1 MRPLWEVADFVR
13 SMRRQMRF
21 GEFSRSPLRLLRVE
35 LREDTAECDW
45 ILRPPDIWDDSLRG
59 QRETTTNRCR
69 HWLTRSL
76 CETCFLTRCPV
87 WKAPCCGR
95 SPSRT

>member
-45 ILRPPDIWDDSLRG
+45 ILRPPDI
-59 QRETTTNRCR
+59 
-69 HWLTRSL
+69 
-76 CETCFLTRCPV
+76 
-87 WKAPCCGR
+87 
-95 SPSRT
+95 